1 MSARRDAYVER
12 ALPHVSRLLGL
23 QDRNPYS
30 PTYGCFHRDYWLDK
44 TSDFPDAVR
53 QFGVHALALAWACDF
68 PGNPYRGQP
77 KVRDWTV
84 AGLEFWAR
92 IQHDDG
98 SFDEFYPFERGWSGP
113 TAFTTYT
120 AIEACRLLGD
130 ELPRET
136 KEKVHRAIHRAARF
150 IARGESEEDHL
161 ANHHAIACMTVWK
174 ACELLGD
181 PELERGFRRLLD
193 GFLKYYVREE
203 GWTIEYD
210 GVDPGYLSATV
221 SFLGKLVQSRPDPE
235 LFALLE
241 RLVEFCA
248 WFVYPDGSY
257 AGLLGSR
264 NTLHFYPHGFEILAP
279 RMPLAAAVAEKTLG
293 ALDDGKLVPP
303 EIMGDRYVFYRV
315 PELLQSWL
323 DWVPR
328 PEPLPPL
335 PCERPPFARWFPRAR
350 VFVAAGPRHYVVANL
365 AKGGALRAFDRRE
378 NRPLLNDGG
387 LLGRLA
393 DGRVVTSQWVDP
405 EHRCTAD
412 DRGFEVS
419 GTLHAVPTGKLFS
432 PLKTIVFRS
441 ALLGLGWNPKLAHW
455 MKGGIRR
462 SLMLGRRP
470 VPLAFR
476 RRFTLDGDGGAAIE
490 DEVRRT
496 GEVRVADL
504 SVGDEFYVRYV
515 PQSRY
520 FQPHELVGGPH
531 VFGPAE
537 LAELNGGGTLRCRRT
552 LDAQG
557 RAAAATTG
565 GGVEASVPGGDRQ
578 RAYWESG
585 RTRRRPDD
593 ALIASFVEPKLA
605 WLRARVELPAGARI
619 LDAGCGNGY
628 FTWYLEKLGVTV
640 GVDYARA
647 MLRAHPGKTL
657 AQASAARLPFADR
670 SFDLVFCSNLLH
682 HVDDPV
688 AVVGEMRRVSRDWV
702 VLHEPNRNNPAM
714 LALGLVKAEE
724 RRSLR
729 FTKEHLERTA
739 QQAGLEVVDCAT
751 LGFVTPNRMPRP
763 LAELLGRWNAP
774 HPLAAFTLLAG
785 RRADAAGR

>member
-1 MSARRDAYVER
+1 MGARRDAYVER

-130 ELPRET
+130 ELPREAR
-136 KEKVHRAIHRAARF
+136 ERVHRAIHRAARF

-174 ACELLGD
+174 ACEMLGD
-181 PELERGFRRLLD
+181 PELERGFHRLWD

-235 LFALLE
+235 VLALLE

-279 RMPLAAAVAEKTLG
+279 RIPLAAAVAEKTLG

-323 DWVPR
+323 DWTPR

-335 PCERPPFARWFPRAR
+335 PCERPSFTRWFPRAR
-350 VFVAAGPRHYVVANL
+350 VFVAANDRHYVVANL

-387 LLGRLA
+387 LLGRLV
-393 DGRVVTSQWVDP
+393 DGRVVSSQWVDP

-441 ALLGLGWNPKLAHW
+441 ALLGLGWNPRLAHW

-476 RRFTLDGDGGAAIE
+476 RRFTLHGDGGATIE

-496 GEVRVADL
+496 GDVRVADL

-531 VFGPAE
+531 VFGPTE
-537 LAELNGGGTLRCRRT
+537 LAELNGGGTLRCRRM
-552 LDAQG
+552 LDAEG
-557 RAAAATTG
+557 CAATAA
-565 GGVEASVPGGDRQ
+565 VAGDGAAGDVAHDVQ
-578 RAYWESG
+578 RTYWESG
-585 RTRRRPDD
+585 RARRRPDD

-605 WLRARVELPAGARI
+605 WLRERIELPAGARI

-628 FTWYLEKLGVTV
+628 FTWYLERLGTTV

-647 MLRAHPGKTL
+647 MLRAHPGRTL

-688 AVVGEMRRVSRDWV
+688 EVVAEMGRVSRGWV

-729 FTKEHLERTA
+729 FTKGHLERTA
-739 QQAGLEVVDCAT
+739 QLAGLEVVDCAT

-763 LAELLGRWNAP
+763 VAELLGRWNAP

>member
-1 MSARRDAYVER
+1 VSARRDAYVDK
-12 ALPHVSRLLGL
+12 ALPQLSRLLGL

-136 KEKVHRAIHRAARF
+136 RERVHRAIHRAATF

-174 ACELLGD
+174 AYELLGD
-181 PELERGFRRLLD
+181 PELERGFRRLWD
-193 GFLKYYVREE
+193 GFLRYYVREE
-203 GWTIEYD
+203 GWTVEYD

-221 SFLGKLVQSRPDPE
+221 SFLGKLVQSHPDPE
-235 LFALLE
+235 VYALLE

-279 RMPLAAAVAEKTLG
+279 RIPLAAAVAERTLA
-293 ALDDGKLVPP
+293 ALDEGKLVPP

-323 DWVPR
+323 AWTPR
-328 PEPLPPL
+328 PAPLPPL
-335 PCERPPFARWFPRAR
+335 PCQREPFTRWFPRAR

-405 EHRCTAD
+405 EHQCTAD

-419 GTLHAVPTGKLFS
+419 GTLHAVPSGKLFN
-432 PLKTIVFRS
+432 PLKNIVFRS
-441 ALLGLGWNPKLAHW
+441 ALLGLGWNPRFAHW
-455 MKGGIRR
+455 LKGGIRR

-476 RRFTLDGDGGAAIE
+476 RRLTLEPDGGVAIE

-496 GEVRVADL
+496 GEARVADL

-531 VFGPAE
+531 RFGPPE

-557 RAAAATTG
+557 RTASAAPDQAADPAG
-565 GGVEASVPGGDRQ
+565 AGRDVQ
-578 RAYWESG
+578 RTYWESG
-585 RTRRRPDD
+585 RERRRPDD
-593 ALIASFVEPKLA
+593 PLIASFVEPKLA
-605 WLRARVELPAGARI
+605 WLRERIALPADARI

-628 FTWYLEKLGVTV
+628 FTWYLERLGTTV

-647 MLRAHPGKTL
+647 MLRTHPGRTL

-688 AVVGEMRRVSRDWV
+688 AVVAELGRVSRHWV

-714 LALGLVKAEE
+714 LALGLAKAHE

>member
-1 MSARRDAYVER
+1 MAARRDAYVER
-12 ALPHVSRLLGL
+12 ALPHVARLLGL

-53 QFGVHALALAWACDF
+53 QFGVHALALVWTHDF
-68 PGNPYRGQP
+68 PGNPYRAHP

-98 SFDEFYPFERGWSGP
+98 SFDEFYPYERGWSGP

-130 ELPRET
+130 ALPRAARER
-136 KEKVHRAIHRAARF
+136 VQRAIHRAARF

-161 ANHHAIACMTVWK
+161 ANHHAIACLAVWK
-174 ACELLGD
+174 AFELLGD
-181 PELERGFRRLLD
+181 PELERDFRRLWD
-193 GFLKYYVREE
+193 GFLRYYVREE
-203 GWTIEYD
+203 GWTVEYD

-221 SFLGKLVQSRPDPE
+221 SFLGKLAQSRPDPE

-241 RLVEFCA
+241 RLAEFCA

-257 AGLLGSR
+257 GGLLGSR

-279 RMPLAAAVAEKTLG
+279 RAPLAAAVAEKTLR
-293 ALDDGKLVPP
+293 ALDEGKLVPP

-323 DWVPR
+323 DWTPR
-328 PEPLPPL
+328 PASLPPL
-335 PCERPPFARWFPRAR
+335 PCERPPFVRWFPRAR
-350 VFVAAGPRHYVVANL
+350 VFVAATDRHYVAANL
-365 AKGGALRAFDRRE
+365 AKGGALRVFDR
-378 NRPLLNDGG
+378 NSGRPLLNDGG
-387 LLGRLA
+387 LLGRLT

-412 DRGFEVS
+412 ERGFEVS
-419 GTLHAVPTGKLFS
+419 GALHAVPTGKLFS
-432 PLKTIVFRS
+432 PLKQIVFRS
-441 ALLGLGWNPKLAHW
+441 ALLGLGWHPRLAHRL
-455 MKGGIRR
+455 KGGIRR

-476 RRFTLDGDGGAAIE
+476 RRLEIDAAGGIAIE

-496 GEVRVADL
+496 GPVAVADL

-531 VFGPAE
+531 AFGPAE
-537 LAELNGGGTLRCRRT
+537 LARLNAGGTLRCRRT
-552 LDAQG
+552 LEDAACAG
-557 RAAAATTG
+557 AATG
-565 GGVEASVPGGDRQ
+565 GAAERDLQ
-578 RAYWESG
+578 RTYWESG
-585 RTRRRPDD
+585 RERRRPDD
-593 ALIASFVEPKLA
+593 PLIASFVEPKLA
-605 WLRARVELPAGARI
+605 WLRERIDLPRGARI

-628 FTWYLEKLGVTV
+628 FTWYLDRLGPTV

-647 MLRAHPGKTL
+647 MLRAHPGKSRV
-657 AQASAARLPFADR
+657 QASAARLPFADR

-682 HVDDPV
+682 HVDDPA
-688 AVVGEMRRVSRDWV
+688 AVVAEMRRVSRRWV
-702 VLHEPNRNNPAM
+702 ALHEPNRNNPAM
-714 LALGLVKAEE
+714 LALGLVRSEE

-729 FTKEHLERTA
+729 FTREHLERIA
-739 QQAGLEVVDCAT
+739 QLAGLEVVDCAT

-763 LAELLGRWNAP
+763 VAVLLGRWNAP
-774 HPLAAFTLLAG
+774 HPLAAFTLLVG
-785 RRADAAGR
+785 RRADAADR